1 MNPHHFFNRYVH
13 TLPIMRPSMRPD
25 SAISRNRSF
34 AYRTLHP
41 ACSATSTGWTL
52 AVSRALTSAFK
63 KTSSEYTSS
72 NLELSD
78 VRFLTV
84 GVMLNIVYK
93 LYVEFSGKNRYKYYS
108 V

>member
-1 MNPHHFFNRYVH
+1 MNPTYFFNRYVQ
-13 TLPIMRPSMRPD
+13 TLPIILPSIRPE
-25 SAISRNRSF
+25 SAISRSRSL
-34 AYRTLHP
+34 AYRTLQP

-52 AVSRALTSAFK
+52 AVNKAVARAFK